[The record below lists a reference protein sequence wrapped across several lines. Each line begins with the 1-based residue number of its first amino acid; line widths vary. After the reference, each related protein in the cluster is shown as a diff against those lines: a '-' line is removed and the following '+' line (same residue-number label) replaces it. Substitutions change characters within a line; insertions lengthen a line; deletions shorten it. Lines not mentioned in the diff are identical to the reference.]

1 MATLYVGLFL
11 YNALLIGGGRGPFAL
26 HNEYWSCHCAD
37 LYNSGEQSTSDQD
50 LLRPS
55 LKKGGIAFSD
65 SASAGDDEIC
75 HAHRDDSNH
84 VCKRKLPLK
93 YLSILMENAAFT
105 MADSLPMNLKPQLIA
120 SRIIPEAPIFLPEG
134 LRPGMNKP
142 PRV

>member
-1 MATLYVGLFL
+1 MALFM

-26 HNEYWSCHCAD
+26 HNEYWSCHCDD
-37 LYNSGEQSTSDQD
+37 LYSNPAPSTEDHD
-50 LLRPS
+50 PLKPS
-55 LKKGGIAFSD
+55 LKKSGVAVSD
-65 SASAGDDEIC
+65 SAVASDDEIC
-75 HAHRDDSNH
+75 HAKHNSADH

-105 MADSLPMNLKPQLIA
+105 MADYGPMNLKPQLIA
-120 SRIIPEAPIFLPEG
+120 SRIAPEARIILPEG